1 MNHPSQ
7 CPLNPIKPDPLQTL
21 QSLQSP
27 TFPDEG
33 VTKFKGYWIK
43 ADPPP
48 AESLGQLMLWR
59 DRLRQL
65 GLIGVDHQGIGFG
78 NISVR
83 MGPSGEFIITGTQT
97 GSLLQL
103 QPQHYTRV
111 TEFDLAANSLTCVGP
126 IAASSE
132 SLTHG
137 AIYAHQPQVRAIIHV
152 HHSRLWR
159 RLCFQVPTTRAEV
172 PYGTPQMAAE
182 MFRLFERGNLATHKV
197 LAMAGHPDG
206 LITFG
211 STLDQA
217 GAVLLDY
224 FNLVD

>member
-132 SLTHG
+132 SPHPWGNLCPSAASPSHYPCSPFP
-137 AIYAHQPQVRAIIHV
+137 ALAAALFSSA
-152 HHSRLWR
+152 HHS
-159 RLCFQVPTTRAEV
+159 
-172 PYGTPQMAAE
+172 G
-182 MFRLFERGNLATHKV
+182 
-197 LAMAGHPDG
+197 
-206 LITFG
+206 
-211 STLDQA
+211 
-217 GAVLLDY
+217 
-224 FNLVD
+224 